1 MRLIGSPNIRRSRSA
16 GAAHFDRENR
26 ALAEGVGGWTPPL
39 DGLPTAFA
47 AVGLARL
54 LTSYTGPLVRLRRA
68 SDNAEQDF
76 SAASNGWV
84 DPASVAAW
92 AAGDAFVVT
101 RYDQTGNS
109 HHVTQTTVANQAKI
123 AAHCRSIVCD
133 GVNDTA
139 LMAASLTYSQNVAG
153 LTGASVARYISNAAN
168 NCLWQTLTPNPNNRF
183 RVLTTITSGTGA
195 LQSRRLDADTGQV
208 LTTPS
213 DIGDIWHRI
222 IGRRDYSAALGTL
235 RIDGVDV
242 SGTMGTAG
250 STSNTA
256 SPSSM
261 SVEASAGPADFWNG
275 ETSCHVW
282 FQSALSDGDMTTLDN
297 GLNRVNVG
305 VLAVCTAP

>member
-1 MRLIGSPNIRRSRSA
+1 MQNTRRRHHRRSIYT
-16 GAAHFDRENR
+16 H
-26 ALAEGVGGWTPPL
+26 ALREGVGGWTPPL

-54 LTSYTGPLVRLRRA
+54 LTSYTGPIVRLRRA

-109 HHVTQTTVANQAKI
+109 HHVTQATTANQAKI

-153 LTGASVARYISNAAN
+153 LTGASVARYISKAAN

-195 LQSRRLDADTGQV
+195 LQTRRLDGGAGESF
-208 LTTPS
+208 TTPS
-213 DIGDIWHRI
+213 DIGDLWHRI
-222 IGRRDYSAALGTL
+222 IGRRDYAGALGTL
-235 RIDGVDV
+235 NIDGVSV
-242 SGTMGTAG
+242 SSALGTAG

-282 FQSALSDGDMTTLDN
+282 FQSALSDADMTILDT
-297 GLNRVNVG
+297 GLNR
-305 VLAVCTAP
+305 LSTAVQAVWTP